1 MSSSTDLNRT
11 PLDAEHR
18 ALGARMVPFAGFEMP
33 IQYTGIID
41 EHRAVR
47 STAGMFDVSHMG
59 EVMVEGP
66 SALDF
71 VQRLVT
77 NDASKLVDG
86 RAMYT
91 VMCRPDGGI
100 VDDLLVYRLGPERFM
115 LVINASN
122 VEKDLDWMHQ
132 SAVGGA
138 SIEDVSDQTALI
150 ALQGPQSFAIFEAAF
165 GVDVADLKFYHFRQ
179 EERVGSARDVI
190 VSHTG
195 YTGEK
200 GLELYCKNEDAA
212 ALWMSL
218 MEAGRSY
225 GLLPCGLGARD
236 TLRIESGYCLYGND
250 ITDDTNP
257 LEAGLGWLVKFDKGD
272 FVGRE
277 ALLEVKEKGPAR
289 KLIGFVV
296 EERGIPRSGYPVED
310 DSGNEVG
317 IVTSGTQSPILGKG
331 VGLGY
336 VNRQDHLTSPG
347 AQIRIVARGKGMLAQ
362 VARPP
367 FHKEPFHKK

>member
-100 VDDLLVYRLGPERFM
+100 VDDLLVYRLGAERFM

>member
-100 VDDLLVYRLGPERFM
+100 VDDLLVYRLGAERFM

-132 SAVGGA
+132 SAIGGA

-277 ALLEVKEKGPAR
+277 ALLEVREKGPAR